1 MAAQCTSNGRSFPC
15 ELLSIYKQSL
25 LIYSDG
31 EDRRRVHVCVRAHA
45 RAEGGGEGANV
56 GVTVSSTQSEMFTQD
71 CKRPV

>member
-15 ELLSIYKQSL
+15 ELLRPYKQSL

-31 EDRRRVHVCVRAHA
+31 EDRRRLHVCARAHA
-45 RAEGGGEGANV
+45 RAEGGGERANV